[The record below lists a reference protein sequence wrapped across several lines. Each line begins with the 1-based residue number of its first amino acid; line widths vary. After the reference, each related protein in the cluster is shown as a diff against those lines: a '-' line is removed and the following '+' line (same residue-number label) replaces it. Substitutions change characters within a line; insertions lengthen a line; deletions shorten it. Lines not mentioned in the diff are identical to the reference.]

1 MLSQEFLFILI
12 LRKTGEKHVLTQIMP
27 FIEPHRHE
35 RRHSSKLLAWAVII
49 VMDKS
54 NNKHVK
60 GDKRGSH
67 DVFQNNYDV
76 PILDM
81 KTTTFRFFWF

>member
-1 MLSQEFLFILI
+1 MLSQEFFLI
-12 LRKTGEKHVLTQIMP
+12 FRKIGEKYVLTQIMP

-35 RRHSSKLLAWAVII
+35 RHHIIKLLAWEVII
-49 VMDKS
+49 VLDES

-67 DVFQNNYDV
+67 DAFQNNYDEIV
-76 PILDM
+76 DNSTPSC
-81 KTTTFRFFWF
+81 